1 LLRSLRQDLEKTRRH
16 HDWDA
21 LKLAEHQPI
30 SIASYKTISASQ
42 SRDLQ
47 QLIVVGVATNLH
59 GSSQFHL
66 YCTQPQIRDDGPAP
80 RFIHVFRELGPGQSR
95 LQFIEQLARRNQ
107 RCVVEHPIETGE
119 GFTVW

>member
-59 GSSQFHL
+59 GSSQ
-66 YCTQPQIRDDGPAP
+66 PKSGSWRPAAVWQIADIMRY
-80 RFIHVFRELGPGQSR
+80 GQ
-95 LQFIEQLARRNQ
+95 
-107 RCVVEHPIETGE
+107 ETR
-119 GFTVW
+119 GFAAATGG